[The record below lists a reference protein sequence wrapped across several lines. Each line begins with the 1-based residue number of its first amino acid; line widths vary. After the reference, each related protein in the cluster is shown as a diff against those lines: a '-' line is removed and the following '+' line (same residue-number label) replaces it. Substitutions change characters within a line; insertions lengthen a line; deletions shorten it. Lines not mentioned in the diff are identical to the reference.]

1 METQTNEVV
10 ESGVQALQPAEMQEV
25 VGGVG
30 VFIDVSGMPDRSVT
44 CGTMWLRDRLLDRFS
59 PYPR

>member
-1 METQTNEVV
+1 METQTNQFAD
-10 ESGVQALQPAEMQEV
+10 SGVQALQPAEMRAV

-44 CGTMWLRDRLLDRFS
+44 CGTMWLRDRLLDIFY